1 MKPVILLL
9 LLWICEIQSP
19 LKTPGKTGFISGIVE
34 FKIRNMGLSVN
45 GSMGISE
52 IEFKQ
57 PSADPT
63 TWSLEGNA
71 APGTISTGIELR
83 DKHLKKKDYFDII
96 NYPVI
101 RLQST
106 RIRIKGKNSYE
117 GAFDLS
123 IKEIT
128 KTVIIPFTILK
139 KENANNVT
147 GEFTINR
154 LDYRLGEES
163 SILSEKV
170 VIKVSAIFKDQ

>member
-45 GSMGISE
+45 GSMSISE

-96 NYPVI
+96 NYPTI
-101 RLQST
+101 ILQST
-106 RIRIKGKNSYE
+106 QIKTKGKSNYE
-117 GAFDLS
+117 GRFTLS
-123 IKEIT
+123 VKGISKN
-128 KTVIIPFTILK
+128 VIIPFTILN
-139 KENANNVT
+139 KENGINITA
-147 GEFTINR
+147 EFTINR
-154 LDYRLGEES
+154 LDYGLGEES
-163 SILSEKV
+163 SILSDKV
-170 VIKVSAIFKDQ
+170 IIKVSAVFKAS